1 MPASAFTSRSL
12 VLRASLLALAVA
24 GLSGCQ
30 SIAGTQ
36 ATSPQLRLVDAATDP
51 TLPGLDFYLGSTG
64 LAYNLGP
71 GTKTS
76 YVPLAS
82 GNYTLSVT
90 RDGFSN
96 QVLASAGLGV
106 SSSQHYTAVVG
117 GNAATLG
124 LTILTDQ
131 NTSAPTNQFSM
142 RVLDQSANIGAVDI
156 YFVPSGGKLITTS
169 AAITNFTFG
178 TNSGYLSLPAGTYQ
192 IVILPAGTVPI
203 ATTVTLYTGPLV
215 TYAAG
220 SVRTTILLDVQNVT
234 TPGVNVLTLAD
245 YDPPGA

>member
-1 MPASAFTSRSL
+1 MPATAFPSRPIL
-12 VLRASLLALAVA
+12 LRASVLALAVV

-30 SIAGTQ
+30 SVAGTSSSS
-36 ATSPQLRLVDAATDP
+36 AELRLVDAATDP
-51 TLPGLDFYLGSTG
+51 TLPGLDFYLGTTG

-82 GNYTLSVT
+82 GSYTVSVSK
-90 RDGFSN
+90 DGSPT

-106 SSSQHYTAVVG
+106 SSNTHYTAVVG

-131 NTSAPTNQFSM
+131 NTPAPTNQFAM
-142 RVLDQSANIGAVDI
+142 RLLDQSANIGAVDI

-178 TNSGYLSLPAGTYQ
+178 ANSGYLALPAGTYQ
-192 IVILPAGTVPI
+192 IVAVPAGTVPI

-220 SVRTTILLDVQNVT
+220 SVRTSILLDVQNVT
-234 TPGVNVLTLAD
+234 TPGLNVLTLSD